1 MDICD
6 GFDEEEFLKRMKVK
20 DRIHTMKEYNWA
32 KSAYKNN
39 KKNLMD
45 SAIVVASLDG
55 VFKRNDPEEIRDWR
69 SRIRLS

>member
-6 GFDEEEFLKRMKVK
+6 GFDEEEFLKRMEVK
-20 DRIHTMKEYNWA
+20 DKIHTMSEYNWA
-32 KSAYKNN
+32 KAAYKNAE
-39 KKNLMD
+39 KNLMN

-55 VFKRNDPEEIRDWR
+55 IFKRNDPEEIRDWR

>member
-32 KSAYKNN
+32 KSAYKNGE
-39 KKNLMD
+39 KNLMD

>member
-6 GFDEEEFLKRMKVK
+6 EFDEEEFLKRMKVK
-20 DRIHTMKEYNWA
+20 DRIRTTNEYNWA
-32 KSAYKNN
+32 KSAYKNGE
-39 KKNLMD
+39 KNLMD

-55 VFKRNDPEEIRDWR
+55 VFKRNDPEEIRNWR

>member
-6 GFDEEEFLKRMKVK
+6 GFDEEEFLKRMKAK
-20 DRIHTMKEYNWA
+20 DRIHTMNEYNWA
-32 KSAYKNN
+32 KSAYKNGE
-39 KKNLMD
+39 KNLMD